1 MSHSIKHQTI
11 NIFQVKHIRGI
22 LFDDTEKSSG
32 SKAKAQ
38 SNAKNQSIHLEIKP
52 IQFLKP
58 TNTATVTAANK
69 KAKLSQDDSAVTYKL
84 ASIEP
89 LSNNKIIQQKFSV
102 VARSTSNEWVNM
114 FEVEMEYCKD

>member
-1 MSHSIKHQTI
+1 MSQSIKHQTI
-11 NIFQVKHIRGI
+11 DIFQVKHIRGI

-38 SNAKNQSIHLEIKP
+38 SNSKNQSIHLEIKP
-52 IQFLKP
+52 MQFLKP
-58 TNTATVTAANK
+58 TNTAAANK

-89 LSNNKIIQQKFSV
+89 LSGDKIVQQKFSV
-102 VARSTSNEWVNM
+102 VARSNSNE
-114 FEVEMEYCKD
+114 